1 MIDFKNGAIFKLKQT
16 DTENGVKLVQELLID
31 GEQVLS
37 AYKGVRDYVVFTDKR
52 AISVNVQGVTGKKRD
67 YSSLPY
73 ATVSAYSIET
83 PGLGDI
89 DGQLDLWYSG
99 LGKVHFEFSGGSSI
113 KKIGQ
118 LISQYILL

>member
-1 MIDFKNGAIFKLKQT
+1 MIDFKNSVIFKLKQT
-16 DTENGVKLVQELLID
+16 DTQNGVKLVQELLLD
-31 GEQVLS
+31 GEQVLA
-37 AYKGVRDYVVFTDKR
+37 AYKGIRDYVVFTDKR

-73 ATVSAYSIET
+73 ASVSAFSVET

-99 LGKVHFEFSGGSSI
+99 LGKIHFEFSGGSNVTQI
-113 KKIGQ
+113 AQ
-118 LISQYILL
+118 LISQYAL